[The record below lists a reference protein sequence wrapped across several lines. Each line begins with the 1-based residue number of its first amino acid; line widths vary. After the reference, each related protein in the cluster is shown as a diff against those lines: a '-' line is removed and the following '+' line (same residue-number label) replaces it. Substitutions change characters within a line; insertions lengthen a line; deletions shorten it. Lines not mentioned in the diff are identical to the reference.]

1 MDNTVLIAIVS
12 SSAFATLLS
21 FCTQLIRDRMK
32 NKHGV
37 AAGVKII
44 LYDRI
49 KWMGNKY
56 LDRGYIT
63 SEELEDLVEMHRIY
77 HDELI
82 GNGFLDEIM
91 KKVKALPLKKG
102 A

>member
-1 MDNTVLIAIVS
+1 MDNTVLVAIVS

>member
-1 MDNTVLIAIVS
+1 MDNTVLVAIVS

-56 LDRGYIT
+56 LERGWIS

>member
-21 FCTQLIRDRMK
+21 FCTQLIRDRLK
-32 NKHGV
+32 NRHGV

-56 LDRGYIT
+56 IERGWIS

-91 KKVKALPLKKG
+91 KKVKTLPLKKG

>member
-56 LDRGYIT
+56 LDRGWIS

>member
-56 LDRGYIT
+56 IERGWIS